1 MKDSHS
7 FDPGSNPGTST
18 SIDKDNLVV
27 VFVKGYLSPVLTINY
42 EQNIC
47 LVFCLDGDDRFPRW
61 MHRSR

>member
-1 MKDSHS
+1 MVFADSI
-7 FDPGSNPGTST
+7 PERALVLISN
-18 SIDKDNLVV
+18 NLVV
-27 VFVKGYLSPVLTINY
+27 VFVKGYLSPVLAINY